1 MRKARSVAMLTA
13 LILCF
18 GSLLG
23 ACGSSDDAKAQQNIS
38 DFLVKAN
45 KSPQL
50 ASPFFS
56 IKRKD
61 ADCIAKGLVDK
72 IGTDQ
77 LKKYGLLDK
86 NLHVQNITHLTMS
99 KADAE
104 KATDTAFAC
113 TDVVA
118 KERKA
123 VAASG
128 QVPKAMRPCL
138 SKVLTEPNLRRLFVA
153 VFQGDQ
159 NAAQRELVR
168 PMLKCALGSKGQ

>member
-1 MRKARSVAMLTA
+1 MRKARTAAVLTA
-13 LILCF
+13 LVL
-18 GSLLG
+18 GLASLLV
-23 ACGSSDDAKAQQNIS
+23 ACGGNDDAKAQQNIS
-38 DFLVKAN
+38 DFLVTAN

-50 ASPFFS
+50 SSPFFA

-61 ADCIAKGLVDK
+61 ADCISKGLVHK
-72 IGTDQ
+72 VGTDQ

-86 NLHVQNITHLTMS
+86 NLEVQNITHLKMS
-99 KADAE
+99 KSDAE
-104 KATDTAFAC
+104 TTTRVAFGC

-138 SKVLTEPNLRRLFVA
+138 SRVLTESSLRRLFVQ

-159 NAAQRELVR
+159 QAAQRELVR

>member
-1 MRKARSVAMLTA
+1 MSKARTAAVLTA
-13 LILCF
+13 LVLC
-18 GSLLG
+18 LAACLA
-23 ACGSSDDAKAQQNIS
+23 ACGSNDDEKATQNLS

-50 ASPFFS
+50 TSPFFS

-61 ADCIAKGLVDK
+61 ADCIASGMVKK

-77 LKKYGLLDK
+77 LQEYGLLDK
-86 NLHVQNITHLTMS
+86 NLEVQNVTHLKMS

-104 KATDTAFAC
+104 TTTDVAFGC
-113 TDVVA
+113 TDIVA
-118 KERKA
+118 KEQKA
-123 VAASG
+123 AAASG
-128 QVPKAMRPCL
+128 QVPKTMRPCL
-138 SKVLTEPNLRRLFVA
+138 NKVLTEDNLRHMFVQ